1 MLGGGVLDGPP
12 PLLEL
17 PVLLGVGRPAG
28 LEGARAG
35 SLEASPSPSTA
46 PTTVTL
52 GQDLPPGTLGD
63 LCLSSGGWGV
73 QEGSAIL
80 SWSPAPTFGALSPE
94 DSHLKRQGGS
104 LCGML
109 TIRCEPFA
117 PAPGCDSPGV

>member
-1 MLGGGVLDGPP
+1 MLGGVLDGPP
-12 PLLEL
+12 PLLDL

-73 QEGSAIL
+73 
-80 SWSPAPTFGALSPE
+80 
-94 DSHLKRQGGS
+94 
-104 LCGML
+104 
-109 TIRCEPFA
+109 
-117 PAPGCDSPGV
+117 